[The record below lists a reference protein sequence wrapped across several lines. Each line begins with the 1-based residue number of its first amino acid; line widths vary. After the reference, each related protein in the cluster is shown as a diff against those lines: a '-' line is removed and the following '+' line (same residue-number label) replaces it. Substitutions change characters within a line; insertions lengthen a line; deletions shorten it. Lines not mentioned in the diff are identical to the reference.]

1 MPSLGKS
8 GQFNDVL
15 DTTYVA
21 GNITVGTS
29 QVLAAAVG
37 GANLVLRQELLIF
50 NRSSAIIY
58 FGPSGVT
65 TSTGIPVGPNEV
77 LNLPYGQ
84 SISVFLIAGTA
95 GNTVTIQEMA

>member
-15 DTTYVA
+15 DSSYVS

-29 QVLAAAVG
+29 EILAAAVG
-37 GANLVLRQELLIF
+37 GVNLILRQELLIF

-58 FGPSGVT
+58 FGPTGVT
-65 TSTGIPVGPNEV
+65 TATGIPVGPNEV

-84 SISVFLIAGTA
+84 SISVYLIAGTA
-95 GNTVTIQEMA
+95 GNTVTVQEMA